1 MTDYT
6 NHRLILGEEKS
17 QAKGEII
24 WRSPSNI
31 ALVKYW
37 GKYGQQLPRNP
48 SVSFTLSNAF
58 TDTLLEY
65 KPKSDSS
72 EEGIGLEFFFGGQKN
87 DAFEDRI
94 RKFLESLLPTFPFL
108 KQLHITLRSGNSF
121 PHSAGIASSASAM
134 SALALC
140 LCSLEDRLFGTLQQD
155 EEFDKK
161 ASYIA
166 RLGSGSACRSIYP
179 VAAVWGKTST
189 LDNSSNE
196 YAVPLLEDQIH
207 PIFKDYLDDIL
218 IIASSTKK
226 VSSTAGHALMDNHS
240 FAEARYQQ
248 ANRNMDRML
257 KALATGDLDL
267 FGWVAEEEAMT
278 LHALMMS
285 SHPSYVLLQ
294 PNTLTAI
301 EKVRDF
307 RKQTQLPLYF
317 TLDAGPNLHLL
328 YPMEH
333 VAEIRGFVMQ
343 ELSPLCENN
352 KFLDDHVGQGPQ
364 EI

>member
-1 MTDYT
+1 MTDHT
-6 NHRLILGEEKS
+6 NQRLILGEEKS
-17 QAKGEII
+17 KATGEII

-37 GKYGQQLPRNP
+37 GKYGQQQPRNP

-65 KPKSDSS
+65 KPKSKES
-72 EEGIGLEFFFGGQKN
+72 EGGIELEFFFGGEKN
-87 DAFEDRI
+87 QAFEDRI
-94 RKFLESLLPTFPFL
+94 RKFLESLLPIFPFL
-108 KQLHITLRSGNSF
+108 GQLSLTLRSGNSF

-140 LCSLEDRLFGTLQQD
+140 LCTLEHRLFGTLQED
-155 EEFDKK
+155 DAFDRK

-179 VAAVWGKTST
+179 SAAVWGKTNT
-189 LDNSSNE
+189 LEHSSND
-196 YAVPLLEDQIH
+196 YAVPLSEDQLH
-207 PIFKDYLDDIL
+207 PIFRDYLDDIL

-248 ANRNMDRML
+248 AHRNMDRML
-257 KALATGDLDL
+257 QALSTGDLSL

-278 LHALMMS
+278 LHALMLS
-285 SHPSYVLLQ
+285 SHPSYILLQ

-333 VAEIRGFVMQ
+333 VAEIRGFIME
-343 ELSPLCENN
+343 ELTPLCEKG